1 MATRNKSIEINI
13 ESYRDSMKNNKEPE
27 DMNMKRF
34 DLPADD
40 NSEKQPT
47 DAARTEVARQTETEE
62 KNIPSKK
69 NAVENKPKK
78 TVSRMREK
86 FLKRE
91 FRQYVPFD
99 DQSQMQLSSIK
110 ALARIGMKDFIFFAT
125 VQELERRFPDGT
137 ITPEGIEKLKKD
149 FKKLFGE

>member
-1 MATRNKSIEINI
+1 MATKNKSIEINI
-13 ESYRDSMKNNKEPE
+13 ESYRDSMKDNKEPE
-27 DMNMKRF
+27 DMKLF
-34 DLPADD
+34 DLPADE
-40 NSEKQPT
+40 NAEKQPK
-47 DAARTEVARQTETEE
+47 DAAGTEAARQTETEKKDIPSE
-62 KNIPSKK
+62 KNV
-69 NAVENKPKK
+69 VESKPKK

>member
-1 MATRNKSIEINI
+1 MATKNKSIAFNI
-13 ESYRDSMKNNKEPE
+13 ESYSDSMKSNKEPE
-27 DMNMKRF
+27 DMKRL
-34 DLPADD
+34 DLPADE
-40 NSEKQPT
+40 NAEKQPT
-47 DAARTEVARQTETEE
+47 DDAGTDVARQTETEE
-62 KNIPSKK
+62 KEIPSEKHP
-69 NAVENKPKK
+69 VESKPKK
-78 TVSRMREK
+78 AVSRMREK